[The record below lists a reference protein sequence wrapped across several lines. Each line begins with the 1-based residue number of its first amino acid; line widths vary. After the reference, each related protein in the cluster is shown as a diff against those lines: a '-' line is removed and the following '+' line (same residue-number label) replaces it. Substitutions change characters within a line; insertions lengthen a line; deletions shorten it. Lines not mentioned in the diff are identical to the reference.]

1 MTTIIIALIILAVLA
16 LVVIMGAC
24 VAAGNADEA
33 MERIARSM
41 EDDNTN

>member
-1 MTTIIIALIILAVLA
+1 MTTIIITLIVLVIIGA

-24 VAAGNADEA
+24 VAAGDADEA

-41 EDDNTN
+41 EDDNN